1 MSLPVLLEH
10 QTLLCVFSRSEYNLF
25 MEEAWR
31 DVIVRERA
39 AGRRVDAFLARRFP
53 SYSRSQIVRY
63 IQEGKVRSLLRKL
76 KPSTTL
82 ILGEVLR
89 LYMPGLVPSGPP
101 PAVPEI
107 LFEDEQ
113 LLVVQKPPGMLVHP
127 AGDQFVWALIGLV
140 RAVRPNDEVDLVHRI
155 DRETSGALLLTK
167 KKSLNSSLKKQLIK
181 RGMHKTY
188 LALVYGSPG
197 WEQIDI
203 EQPIGH
209 LEKSEIRLRRGVVE
223 GGQYCRT
230 GVKVLNRGPL
240 FSLVE
245 CTLYTGRTHQIRVH
259 MEHVGHPLVG
269 DKLYGHPD
277 EVFLNYLEQGV
288 TQELRERIRFPRHCL
303 HSHTIAFMDISGE
316 YRKFKAPVF
325 ADMANLMESK
335 QLGWTEDMDVENY

>member
-1 MSLPVLLEH
+1 
-10 QTLLCVFSRSEYNLF
+10 

-107 LFEDEQ
+107 LFEDEE

-140 RAVRPNDEVDLVHRI
+140 RAVRPKAMRAHCYAGGREDVVRERENVRAHAKAVTVDFRC
-155 DRETSGALLLTK
+155 R
-167 KKSLNSSLKKQLIK
+167 NY
-181 RGMHKTY
+181 TY
-188 LALVYGSPG
+188 VVLSISV
-197 WEQIDI
+197 W
-203 EQPIGH
+203 
-209 LEKSEIRLRRGVVE
+209 LRRSIVAATAA
-223 GGQYCRT
+223 RST
-230 GVKVLNRGPL
+230 
-240 FSLVE
+240 S
-245 CTLYTGRTHQIRVH
+245 
-259 MEHVGHPLVG
+259 
-269 DKLYGHPD
+269 
-277 EVFLNYLEQGV
+277 
-288 TQELRERIRFPRHCL
+288 
-303 HSHTIAFMDISGE
+303 
-316 YRKFKAPVF
+316 
-325 ADMANLMESK
+325 
-335 QLGWTEDMDVENY
+335 

>member
-1 MSLPVLLEH
+1 
-10 QTLLCVFSRSEYNLF
+10 

-63 IQEGKVRSLLRKL
+63 IQEGKVTSTSRNL

-82 ILGEVLR
+82 MLGEVLR

-101 PAVPEI
+101 PPVPEI
-107 LFEDEQ
+107 LFEDED
-113 LLVVQKPPGMLVHP
+113 LMVVQKPPGMLVHP

-167 KKSLNSSLKKQLIK
+167 KKTLNSLLKKQLIK

-188 LALVYGSPG
+188 MALVHGRPI
-197 WEQIDI
+197 WEQLDI
-203 EQPIGH
+203 EEPISHRDG
-209 LEKSEIRLRRGVVE
+209 SEIRLRRGVVE

-230 GVKVLNRGPL
+230 GVKVLDRGPL

-259 MEHVGHPLVG
+259 LEHVGHPLVG
-269 DKLYGHPD
+269 DKLYGHSD
-277 EVFLNYLEQGV
+277 EMFLNYLEQGV
-288 TQELRERIRFPRHCL
+288 TQEMRQRIRFPRHCL
-303 HSHTIAFMDISGE
+303 HSHTIAFMDTNGE
-316 YRKFKAPVF
+316 YRKFKAPLF
-325 ADMANLMESK
+325 ADMAQLIVSR
-335 QLGWTEDMDVENY
+335 QLGWTEDMDIENY